1 MFNVTGVEVILL
13 LLVALIVLGPEK
25 LPDAVRRFGRTYG
38 ELKRMSQG
46 FQTELR
52 DALDEPARELRSTVQ
67 GMKDVVQGPVQE
79 VRSTTRDVRNL
90 ATGKPTSQPAG
101 RSAPPGPPPDT
112 AGQAG
117 APAEPAGAS
126 AASSTTAPQ
135 DADLD
140 GVPDELWDGEPP
152 A

>member
-1 MFNVTGVEVILL
+1 MFNVTGIEVVLL

-46 FQTELR
+46 FQAELR

-67 GMKDVVQGPVQE
+67 GMKDVVQGPVEE

-90 ATGKPTSQPAG
+90 ATGKPTNQPASQPATQPVG
-101 RSAPPGPPPDT
+101 KSTPPGPPV
-112 AGQAG
+112 
-117 APAEPAGAS
+117 EPETS
-126 AASSTTAPQ
+126 E
-135 DADLD
+135 DDID
-140 GVPDELWDGEPP
+140 GIPDELWDGEPP

>member
-1 MFNVTGVEVILL
+1 
-13 LLVALIVLGPEK
+13 
-25 LPDAVRRFGRTYG
+25 
-38 ELKRMSQG
+38 
-46 FQTELR
+46 
-52 DALDEPARELRSTVQ
+52 
-67 GMKDVVQGPVQE
+67 MKDVVQGPVQE